1 MNQIADRSI
10 AVVKMRLPY
19 TDRRS
24 LSQAW
29 RSALGLADGGPPH
42 ADHVAARSAKSTA
55 ACSSFPIPARDAAPV
70 GVPETRVGA
79 ARVLPRRA
87 NGAGD
92 DVTLRRP
99 RTSDPRA
106 VRRPSFAAARSY
118 PPFCTSLTLAVDGG
132 RVQLVLRRERET
144 LHIVAICAP
153 ANADLVRRAL
163 VCAQAHLRARGE
175 VLQADVRESEAL
187 A

>member
-29 RSALGLADGGPPH
+29 RSALGLAGDGPLHSGR
-42 ADHVAARSAKSTA
+42 VATRARTTA
-55 ACSSFPIPARDAAPV
+55 AGASPPMPACDVAPV
-70 GVPETRVGA
+70 GPPEVRAGA
-79 ARVLPRRA
+79 ARVPVSRA

-92 DVTLRRP
+92 DVTLRRC
-99 RTSDPRA
+99 RTSNPCAARRA
-106 VRRPSFAAARSY
+106 SFAAARSY
-118 PPFCTSLTLAVDGG
+118 SPFSSSLTLAVDGG

-153 ANADLVRRAL
+153 ANVDLVRRAL
-163 VCAQAHLRARGE
+163 SCAQAHLRARGE
-175 VLQADVRESEAL
+175 VLHADVRESDVL